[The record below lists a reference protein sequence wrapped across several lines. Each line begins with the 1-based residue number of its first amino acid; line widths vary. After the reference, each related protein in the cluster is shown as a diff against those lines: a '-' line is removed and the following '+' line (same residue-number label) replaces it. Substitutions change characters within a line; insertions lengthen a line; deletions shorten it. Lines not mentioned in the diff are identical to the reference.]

1 MYVMRV
7 QEALGDSPV
16 NDVAGVVGQLADP
29 WARLHR
35 HEYSGGVGRAVQGE
49 RVIVRGVRLQE
60 QRKAIKKKKKPRAD
74 KIARLG
80 SIGRRLKIV
89 PKLQHEG
96 GLAAAGTHPFVL
108 PAH

>member
-35 HEYSGGVGRAVQGE
+35 HEYSGGVGRAVEGK

-60 QRKAIKKKKKPRAD
+60 QRKAIKKKNACAD
-74 KIARLG
+74 KMARLG